1 MSEEDP
7 IIWQLVL
14 QLLLIL
20 LNAVFACAEIAVIS
34 INDNKLERMAGEG
47 DKRAIRLS
55 SLTSQPAR
63 FLATIQVGITLAGF
77 LGSAFAADNFS
88 EKLANWVISLGVRM
102 PAATLK
108 TISVIV
114 ITIILSYFTLVLG
127 ELVPKRIAMKKAEQL
142 GLAMS
147 GMIYYVAK
155 IFTPLVWFLTASTN
169 VLLRLFRIDPNAED
183 ETITEEEIRMMVDV
197 GSEKGAIDS
206 DEKEIIQNLFEFDDK
221 NADEIMT
228 HRTEVSVLWLEESD
242 AAWEKTIVES
252 RHSNYPIC
260 DGSLDNI
267 VGILNTKDYFR
278 LPDKNRELVMK
289 QAVKAVQFVPET
301 VRADILF
308 RNMKLNRSHFAVV
321 LDEYGGTSGIITM
334 NDLLEE
340 LVGDLEDDATAPKEL
355 PLIERMDSQ
364 TWKIRGATPL
374 DEVALSLKVKLPVEE
389 YDTFSGMVFGLLGF
403 IPDDGQKPELE
414 GYGLIIKVTE
424 IKGHKLEAAAVT
436 LIEEEAMAES

>member
-1 MSEEDP
+1 M
-7 IIWQLVL
+7 L

-34 INDNKLERMAGEG
+34 INDNKLEKMAGEG

-55 SLTSQPAR
+55 SLTSQPSR

-88 EKLANWVISLGVRM
+88 EKLANWIISLGVKM
-102 PAATLK
+102 PAATLR
-108 TISVIV
+108 TISVII

-147 GMIYYVAK
+147 GMIYYIAK
-155 IFTPLVWFLTASTN
+155 IFAPLVWFLTASTN

-252 RHSNYPIC
+252 RYSNYPIC
-260 DGSLDNI
+260 DESLDNV

-289 QAVKAVQFVPET
+289 QAVKAAQFVPET

-355 PLIERMDSQ
+355 PLIERVDSQ
-364 TWKIRGATPL
+364 TWKIRGAAPL
-374 DEVALSLKVKLPVEE
+374 DDVALALKVKLPVEE
-389 YDTFSGMVFGLLGF
+389 FDTFSGMVFGLLGF

-424 IKGHKLEAAAVT
+424 IKGHKLEVAVVT
-436 LIEEEAMAES
+436 LIEEETMAES